1 MSNFKNKNVV
11 ITGASRGIG
20 LSIAKKLAKDGANIA
35 ILAKTDVPHPK
46 LPGTIFSAAKEIEQ
60 LGVKSLPIKTDIRFD
75 DQVENSIKQV
85 VNEFGSIDVLI
96 NNASAINLFN
106 SETLPMKR
114 YDLMHDINVRGTY
127 LCSKTCLPFLKKSS
141 NPHILNLSPPINLKP
156 KYRINVRANPQCIT
170 PLTLAM
176 GPIFPFMAFAS
187 TNNMTTVENKRAVC
201 EVASPPNPLAAAIKN
216 SIGIENKVFVLEA
229 SPAFP
234 RHPAAFESA
243 SPPLATLSD
252 DAITT
257 FCAGHIISHTLRNIK
272 VPINAPVYMY
282 TLYVREKS
290 GCP

>member
-1 MSNFKNKNVV
+1 MKNFQNKNVV

-141 NPHILNLSPPINLKP
+141 NPHILNLCPPINLKP
-156 KYRINVRANPQCIT
+156 KWFENFTAYTMSKYGMSMCVLGMSIEFKKYNIAVNALWTKTAINTAA
-170 PLTLAM
+170 LAM
-176 GPIFPFMAFAS
+176 LGGYVTPEQCRKPEIVS
-187 TNNMTTVENKRAVC
+187 D
-201 EVASPPNPLAAAIKN
+201 AAYVILSKN
-216 SIGIENKVFVLEA
+216 SKECTGNFFIDENVLKEEGEKD
-229 SPAFP
+229 
-234 RHPAAFESA
+234 FEKYAVKPGSK
-243 SPPLATLSD
+243 LFQD
-252 DAITT
+252 
-257 FCAGHIISHTLRNIK
+257 
-272 VPINAPVYMY
+272 
-282 TLYVREKS
+282 LYLD
-290 GCP
+290 